1 MEILKFLSPYW
12 AGTKLEILPIVFF
25 SLILITFLST
35 LFLMYRNA
43 KENKWDENWLN
54 NHLDIEQGSI
64 SELSSSVATK
74 SENMADV
81 MPGIILII
89 GLLGTFIGLGLA
101 LDSASGILGDT
112 SSDMDSK
119 MFGLTSMMEGLG
131 AKFKTST
138 WGLMAFLL
146 LKFFASKNNYEA
158 RRLNWVA
165 NKIKSVL
172 DLNRQNQ
179 ADLQQ
184 KNQQA
189 VLDSIKLLMDN
200 LIHTQNMNHKAN
212 NSLLND
218 VNAQQMKVMD
228 RGYLA
233 IQLANKEAHSNLLEA
248 INELFTKLIASQE
261 KVGKENQ
268 SANNTAHANLLT
280 SVGKLFANL
289 VLNQEKISETNQS
302 LLKSLSQS
310 QLLELKQGYEN
321 QQKATQSMSR
331 SLEETFT
338 AQFANLVAKQ
348 LEQTESTQ
356 QSLAEMAD
364 KICQSV
370 KLQQEK
376 VVEAVDKNSHYLDKT
391 AKESEQT
398 RGAMDKFVNQS
409 LTSITKLKEASE
421 GMSKAAGDIG
431 GSAAKLQTVID
442 NLSTE
447 MKTLIGLM
455 KKDLGDTIHNMDKSF
470 VQNMDKLSQNLTTT
484 IGDMNKSFKQNMTE
498 MSSDLGKATKDISN
512 AVNSLSKSVENT
524 MNEVSKTINESMVIQ
539 KEAQCQFT
547 LTAEE
552 LDESIEAV
560 TNLVN
565 KLSNDIRGGLAAVSD
580 SNRNMIAL
588 DKRYNSSSKQIE
600 ALLEQVEKVAGHN
613 SELKSVLT
621 EISNKMPQSN
631 QSVLNNIKSISDS
644 MLEEQKRQSRLLGE
658 LKHNQG

>member
-1 MEILKFLSPYW
+1 MEILKFISPYW
-12 AGTKLEILPIVFF
+12 VGTKLEILPIIFF
-25 SLILITFLST
+25 SLIIIIFLST

-43 KENKWDENWLN
+43 KENKWDENWQK

-119 MFGLTSMMEGLG
+119 MSGLTSMMGGLG

-200 LIHTQNMNHKAN
+200 LIHTQNMNHEAN

-233 IQLANKEAHSNLLEA
+233 IQSANKEAHSNLLGA

-268 SANNTAHANLLT
+268 SANNSAHANLLT
-280 SVGKLFANL
+280 SVGKLFSDL
-289 VLNQEKISETNQS
+289 VLSQEKISETNQS

-310 QLLELKQGYEN
+310 QLLELKL

-376 VVEAVDKNSHYLDKT
+376 VVAAVDKNSHYLDKT

-447 MKTLIGLM
+447 MKTLMGLM

-470 VQNMDKLSQNLTTT
+470 VQNMDKLSQNLTAT

-498 MSSDLGKATKDISN
+498 MSNDLGKATNDISN
-512 AVNSLSKSVENT
+512 AVNSLSISVEKT
-524 MNEVSKTINESMVIQ
+524 MDEVSKTINKSMDIQ
-539 KEAQCQFT
+539 KKAQSTFIETSDNLNEQIISM
-547 LTAEE
+547 TA
-552 LDESIEAV
+552 
-560 TNLVN
+560 LVD
-565 KLSNDIRGGLAAVSD
+565 KLSGDIKSGLGAVSE
-580 SNRNMIAL
+580 SNRNMISL
-588 DKRYNSSSKQIE
+588 NKRYNSSSEQIE
-600 ALLEQVEKVAGHN
+600 ALLVQIEKVAGHN
-613 SELKSVLT
+613 SELKSALA
-621 EISNKMPQSN
+621 EISNKIPQSN
-631 QSVLNNIKSISDS
+631 RSILDSIKLVSDA
-644 MLEEQKRQSRLLGE
+644 MLEEQKHQSRLLGE

>member
-447 MKTLIGLM
+447 MKMLMGLM

-470 VQNMDKLSQNLTTT
+470 VQNMENLSQNLTKT
-484 IGDMNKSFKQNMTE
+484 IADMNASFKQNMTE
-498 MSSDLGKATKDISN
+498 MSEGLGKATADISQ
-512 AVNSLSKSVENT
+512 AVNLLSTSVDKTMENVSQEIKSSTDLQRKSQIAFEATATLLQQQIVEMKLLVESL
-524 MNEVSKTINESMVIQ
+524 
-539 KEAQCQFT
+539 KE
-547 LTAEE
+547 
-552 LDESIEAV
+552 
-560 TNLVN
+560 
-565 KLSNDIRGGLAAVSD
+565 DITEGLAAVSS
-580 SNRNMIAL
+580 SNRNVASL
-588 DKRYNSSSKQIE
+588 EKKYNTSSDQVAELVRQID
-600 ALLEQVEKVAGHN
+600 KVAN
-613 SELKSVLT
+613 FNTELKSILND
-621 EISNKMPQSN
+621 IADKIPQSN
-631 QSVLNNIKSISDS
+631 QSVLNSIKSTSDS
-644 MLEEQKRQSRLLGE
+644 MLEEQKRQSRLLDE
-658 LKHNQG
+658 LKYNRG

>member
-1 MEILKFLSPYW
+1 M
-12 AGTKLEILPIVFF
+12 
-25 SLILITFLST
+25 
-35 LFLMYRNA
+35 
-43 KENKWDENWLN
+43 
-54 NHLDIEQGSI
+54 
-64 SELSSSVATK
+64 
-74 SENMADV
+74 
-81 MPGIILII
+81 
-89 GLLGTFIGLGLA
+89 
-101 LDSASGILGDT
+101 
-112 SSDMDSK
+112 
-119 MFGLTSMMEGLG
+119 
-131 AKFKTST
+131 
-138 WGLMAFLL
+138 
-146 LKFFASKNNYEA
+146 
-158 RRLNWVA
+158 
-165 NKIKSVL
+165 
-172 DLNRQNQ
+172 
-179 ADLQQ
+179 
-184 KNQQA
+184 
-189 VLDSIKLLMDN
+189 LDSIKLLMDN
-200 LIHTQNMNHKAN
+200 LIHTQNMNHEAN

-233 IQLANKEAHSNLLEA
+233 IQSANKEAHSNLLGA

-268 SANNTAHANLLT
+268 SANNSAHANLLT
-280 SVGKLFANL
+280 SVGKLFSDL
-289 VLNQEKISETNQS
+289 VLSQEKISETNQS

-310 QLLELKQGYEN
+310 QLLELKL

-376 VVEAVDKNSHYLDKT
+376 VVAAVDKNSHYLDKT

-447 MKTLIGLM
+447 MKTLMGLM

-470 VQNMDKLSQNLTTT
+470 VQNMDKLSQNLTAT

-498 MSSDLGKATKDISN
+498 MSNDLGKATNDISN
-512 AVNSLSKSVENT
+512 AVNSLSISVEKT
-524 MNEVSKTINESMVIQ
+524 MDEVSKTINKSMDIQ
-539 KEAQCQFT
+539 KKAQSTFIETSDNLNEQIISM
-547 LTAEE
+547 TA
-552 LDESIEAV
+552 
-560 TNLVN
+560 LVD
-565 KLSNDIRGGLAAVSD
+565 KLSGDIKSGLGAVSE
-580 SNRNMIAL
+580 SNRNMISL
-588 DKRYNSSSKQIE
+588 NKRYNSSSEQIE
-600 ALLEQVEKVAGHN
+600 ALLVQIEKVAGHN
-613 SELKSVLT
+613 SELKSALA
-621 EISNKMPQSN
+621 EISNKIPQSN
-631 QSVLNNIKSISDS
+631 RSILDSIKLVSDA
-644 MLEEQKRQSRLLGE
+644 MLEEQKHQSRLLGE

>member
-12 AGTKLEILPIVFF
+12 ASTKLEILPIVFF
-25 SLILITFLST
+25 SIIIVIFFATLIA
-35 LFLMYRNA
+35 MYRNA
-43 KENKWDENWLN
+43 KEQEWENNWQK

-64 SELSSSVATK
+64 SELSDSVATK
-74 SENMADV
+74 SENVADV

-112 SSDMDSK
+112 SADMDSK
-119 MFGLTSMMEGLG
+119 MSGLTGMMDGLG

-138 WGLMAFLL
+138 WGLIAFLL
-146 LKFFASKNNYEA
+146 LKFFGSKNNYEA

-200 LIHTQNMNHKAN
+200 LIHTQNMNHEAN

-218 VNAQQMKVMD
+218 VNAQQMKVME

-233 IQLANKEAHSNLLEA
+233 IQSANKEAHSNLLEA
-248 INELFTKLIASQE
+248 INKLFIKLIASQE

-268 SANNTAHANLLT
+268 SANNAAHANLLT
-280 SVGKLFANL
+280 SVGKLFADL
-289 VLNQEKISETNQS
+289 VLSQEKISETNQS

-447 MKTLIGLM
+447 MKMLIGLM

-470 VQNMDKLSQNLTTT
+470 VQNMENLSQNLTKT
-484 IGDMNKSFKQNMTE
+484 IADMNVSFKQNMTE
-498 MSSDLGKATKDISN
+498 MSEGLGKATADISQ
-512 AVNSLSKSVENT
+512 AVNLLSTSVDKTMENVSQEIKSSTDLQRKSQIAFEATATLLQQQIVEMKLLVESL
-524 MNEVSKTINESMVIQ
+524 
-539 KEAQCQFT
+539 KE
-547 LTAEE
+547 
-552 LDESIEAV
+552 
-560 TNLVN
+560 
-565 KLSNDIRGGLAAVSD
+565 DITEGLAAVSS
-580 SNRNMIAL
+580 SNRNVASL
-588 DKRYNSSSKQIE
+588 EKKYNTSSDQVAELVRQID
-600 ALLEQVEKVAGHN
+600 KVAN
-613 SELKSVLT
+613 FNTELKSILND
-621 EISNKMPQSN
+621 IADKIPQSN
-631 QSVLNNIKSISDS
+631 QSILNNIKSISDS
-644 MLEEQKRQSRLLGE
+644 ILEEQKRQSRLLDE
-658 LKHNQG
+658 LKYNRG

>member
-1 MEILKFLSPYW
+1 MEILKFISPYW
-12 AGTKLEILPIVFF
+12 VGTKLEILPIIFF
-25 SLILITFLST
+25 SLIIIIFLST

-43 KENKWDENWLN
+43 KENKWDENWQK

-119 MFGLTSMMEGLG
+119 MSGLTSMMGGLG

-200 LIHTQNMNHKAN
+200 LIHTQNMNHEAN

-233 IQLANKEAHSNLLEA
+233 IQSANKEAHSNLLGA

-268 SANNTAHANLLT
+268 SANNSAHANLLT
-280 SVGKLFANL
+280 
-289 VLNQEKISETNQS
+289 
-302 LLKSLSQS
+302 
-310 QLLELKQGYEN
+310 
-321 QQKATQSMSR
+321 
-331 SLEETFT
+331 
-338 AQFANLVAKQ
+338 
-348 LEQTESTQ
+348 
-356 QSLAEMAD
+356 
-364 KICQSV
+364 
-370 KLQQEK
+370 
-376 VVEAVDKNSHYLDKT
+376 
-391 AKESEQT
+391 
-398 RGAMDKFVNQS
+398 
-409 LTSITKLKEASE
+409 
-421 GMSKAAGDIG
+421 
-431 GSAAKLQTVID
+431 
-442 NLSTE
+442 
-447 MKTLIGLM
+447 
-455 KKDLGDTIHNMDKSF
+455 
-470 VQNMDKLSQNLTTT
+470 
-484 IGDMNKSFKQNMTE
+484 
-498 MSSDLGKATKDISN
+498 
-512 AVNSLSKSVENT
+512 
-524 MNEVSKTINESMVIQ
+524 
-539 KEAQCQFT
+539 
-547 LTAEE
+547 
-552 LDESIEAV
+552 
-560 TNLVN
+560 
-565 KLSNDIRGGLAAVSD
+565 
-580 SNRNMIAL
+580 
-588 DKRYNSSSKQIE
+588 
-600 ALLEQVEKVAGHN
+600 
-613 SELKSVLT
+613 
-621 EISNKMPQSN
+621 
-631 QSVLNNIKSISDS
+631 
-644 MLEEQKRQSRLLGE
+644 
-658 LKHNQG
+658 